1 MINLF
6 SRFVNEFLVDFIY
19 IYVILSLKEV
29 FFMFKF
35 GNGWDELLS
44 PEAEK
49 DYYKELRAFLKHEYL
64 HSGVNI
70 FPEMDNIF
78 NAFKYTDYSSVRAVI
93 IGQDP
98 YHGFGQ
104 AHGLC
109 FSVKK
114 GVQKP
119 PSLVNIF
126 KELQSDLG
134 ITPPP
139 HGELTSWAEN
149 GVLLLNSVLTVREG
163 NAGSHRNKGW
173 EIFTDRAI
181 SLLNEREEP
190 ICFILWGGY
199 ARAKKSLITESRHL
213 VLEAAHPSP
222 LSAYNGFFGCRHFSK
237 CNEFLRSHGKDEIDW
252 EIR

>member
-1 MINLF
+1 
-6 SRFVNEFLVDFIY
+6 
-19 IYVILSLKEV
+19 
-29 FFMFKF
+29 MFEF
-35 GNGWDELLS
+35 GNKWDELLS

-49 DYYKELRAFLKHEYL
+49 DYYKELRLFLKSEYL
-64 HSGVNI
+64 RSGVPVYPHMN
-70 FPEMDNIF
+70 DIF
-78 NAFKYTDYSSVRAVI
+78 NAFKYTDYDDVRAVI

-98 YHGFGQ
+98 YHGPNQ

-114 GVQKP
+114 GVDKP

-139 HGELTSWAEN
+139 HGELTSWAQN
-149 GVLLLNSVLTVREG
+149 GVMLLNSVLTVRGG

-181 SLLNEREEP
+181 SLLNERQAP
-190 ICFILWGGY
+190 IVFILWGGY
-199 ARAKKSLITESRHL
+199 ARAKKGLITGKQHL
-213 VLEAAHPSP
+213 ILEAAHPSP
-222 LSAYNGFFGCRHFSK
+222 LSSWNGFFGCKHFSK
-237 CNEFLRSHGKDEIDW
+237 CNEFLRSVGKPEIDW
-252 EIR
+252 EIK